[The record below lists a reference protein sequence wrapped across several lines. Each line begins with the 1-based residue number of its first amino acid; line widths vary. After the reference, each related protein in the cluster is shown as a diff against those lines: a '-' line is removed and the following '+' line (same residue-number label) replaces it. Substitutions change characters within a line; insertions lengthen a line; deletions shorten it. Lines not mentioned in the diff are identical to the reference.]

1 MGKDTKREGSHTY
14 SILTGKD
21 KRCFVSGRREG
32 LNKHHIY
39 HGTGLRKISDRYGF
53 WCYLWEPLHLAGL
66 GGLHAHPNSGLDL
79 QLKQMCQRKFEETH
93 SREEFMA
100 IIGRNYLHSD
110 YAAEGGYVPDDEA
123 GEGFYLLDTSRMI
136 DERWEEE

>member
-1 MGKDTKREGSHTY
+1 MGKDLRKEGSHTY

-21 KRCFVSGRREG
+21 KRCFETGRREG

-39 HGTGLRKISDRYGF
+39 HGTGLRQVSDRYGF

-66 GGLHAHPNSGLDL
+66 GGRHAHPNSGLDL
-79 QLKQMCQRKFEETH
+79 QLKQICQRKFEETH

-100 IIGRNYLHSD
+100 IIGRNYLIEEETD
-110 YAAEGGYVPDDEA
+110 AQRQNC
-123 GEGFYLLDTSRMI
+123 GESGFYLIDTSDVI
-136 DERWEEE
+136 DEGWEEE